1 MYEWTK
7 CYILFCSCAA
17 STWMMRRQPYCAR
30 TPITLQLIGGEETEW
45 WSQSVYGDDQEAMM
59 VRGHWANLARMPTEV
74 TPLLF
79 LKWHRGIF
87 NDRESGPRFNV
98 SSEGRCFLTVV
109 SPSLYWGVRTHT
121 DHRVSTPAGLT
132 NTSSNSNLVFPGVSH
147 PGTDQ
152 A

>member
-30 TPITLQLIGGEETEW
+30 TPITLQLTGGGDRVMKPISVW
-45 WSQSVYGDDQEAMM
+45 GWSG
-59 VRGHWANLARMPTEV
+59 GHDGQRSMGKFGQDAEG

-79 LKWHRGIF
+79 LKWHHGIF

-109 SPSLYWGVRTHT
+109 SPSLYWGVRTPT
-121 DHRVSTPAGLT
+121 DHRVSTPCW
-132 NTSSNSNLVFPGVSH
+132 SH
-147 PGTDQ
+147 
-152 A
+152 